1 MLFHRPRSALSFAA
15 ITVGMLIVLA
25 IAGCR
30 GKKPIPTE
38 NVEEDSDSNP
48 IPASTQTL
56 PGAHSIEVRFPRR
69 LLFIQISQY
78 TSLNPLGSIEPGK
91 PDQARVAALQ
101 LAQGLK
107 IPTQKDSQL
116 YLVSD
121 AVPQPENNLPS
132 REVVVGAYERF
143 FETSKATDRIIV
155 YFGGH
160 AIEVAGK
167 AYLAPLEGNKY
178 DAKTLIPLQD
188 FYSKLKACH
197 AVQKVVVWDVCRF
210 NPDRGRP
217 LPGGELMSASLLKAL
232 INAPEG
238 VEVVVTCMAGE
249 HALEFTNLQ
258 IEPRGPLYSGSA
270 FLEAN
275 KFVVEK
281 NRMVGVVQVPND
293 PIPVAEWVSAIGKRV
308 ADVTASHD
316 VGLKQT
322 VRYYGRKA
330 GKVDAAPEPIDPP
343 SLSKGS
349 LAEILSIVD
358 EFRIPP
364 IKNGR
369 PAIALAEYPYRE
381 EVIAAYKSD
390 VSIAEIQK
398 NKQKYEFRNVTLN
411 AYQTIRDVWTA
422 KPKGGGLQQR
432 DSIGAITNNLKSAI
446 KKELEPWAIGITKLE
461 QVNLALENVATQK
474 KGQPRRWQAHYDYAR
489 AIVKFRLAYMNEYDK
504 LMGDVLTE
512 TLPPLDKGLNQ
523 TGYKLA
529 SSEKMKSKK
538 DIQKLAEEA
547 LEAFDVV
554 ITEYKDTPWAIQA
567 KYEKSSPL
575 GLIWQPSK

>member
-1 MLFHRPRSALSFAA
+1 MLFHRPRNAMFW
-15 ITVGMLIVLA
+15 ITVTVGFLAVLLLG
-25 IAGCR
+25 GCR
-30 GKKPIPTE
+30 GKKTDPPTNETDEGIDVNSLGANHGFQVANIP
-38 NVEEDSDSNP
+38 
-48 IPASTQTL
+48 
-56 PGAHSIEVRFPRR
+56 EVRFPRR

-78 TSLNPLGSIEPGK
+78 TSLNPLGSID
-91 PDQARVAALQ
+91 DQASVPALQ

-107 IPTQKDSQL
+107 IPTQTDSQL

-121 AVPQPENNLPS
+121 AVPVAAMNLPH

-160 AIEVAGK
+160 AIEVDGK
-167 AYLAPLEGNKY
+167 AYLAPLEGNRK
-178 DAKTLIPLQD
+178 DPKTLIPLQD

-197 AVQKVVVWDVCRF
+197 AIQKVVVWDVCRF

-217 LPGGELMSASLLKAL
+217 LPGGEMMTVSLLKSL
-232 INAPEG
+232 TNAPEG
-238 VEVVVTCMAGE
+238 VEVVVGCIAGE

-258 IEPRGPLYSGSA
+258 IEPKGSTYSGSA
-270 FLEAN
+270 FLEGM

-281 NRMVGVVQVPND
+281 NRMAGVVQAQND

-308 ADVTASHD
+308 AEVTASHD

-322 VRYYGRKA
+322 VRYYAAKKA
-330 GKVDAAPEPIDPP
+330 GKIDAASEPIDPP
-343 SLSKGS
+343 SLSKAS
-349 LAEILSIVD
+349 LAEIQSIVD

-369 PAIALAEYPYRE
+369 PAIALTEYPYRE
-381 EVIAAYKSD
+381 DVIAAYKSD
-390 VSIAEIQK
+390 ATIADIQK

-411 AYQTIRDVWTA
+411 AYQTIRDVWA
-422 KPKGGGLQQR
+422 VKPKGGGLQQR

-446 KKELEPWAIGITKLE
+446 KKEQEPWAIGITKLE

-474 KGQPRRWQAHYDYAR
+474 KNQPRRWQAHYDYAR

-523 TGYKLA
+523 TGYKLV

-547 LEAFDVV
+547 LESFDAV
-554 ITEYKDTPWAIQA
+554 IAEYKDTPWAIQA

-575 GLIWQPSK
+575 GLIWQPGK

>member
-1 MLFHRPRSALSFAA
+1 MLFNRPRSALSFAA
-15 ITVGMLIVLA
+15 ITVGMLIVLSL
-25 IAGCR
+25 AGCR
-30 GKKPIPTE
+30 AKKPIPTE
-38 NVEEDSDSNP
+38 NVEEDSDSNTNLTK
-48 IPASTQTL
+48 TQNL
-56 PGAHSIEVRFPRR
+56 PDANGAEVRFPRR

-91 PDQARVAALQ
+91 PDQAKASALQ

-107 IPTQKDSQL
+107 IPTQKDSQF

-121 AVPQPENNLPS
+121 AVSQPDTKPPS

-143 FETSKATDRIIV
+143 FETSKATDRIVI
-155 YFGGH
+155 YLGGH
-160 AIEVAGK
+160 AIEVDGK
-167 AYLAPLEGNKY
+167 AYLAPLEGNRK
-178 DAKTLIPLQD
+178 DSKTLIPLQD
-188 FYSKLKACH
+188 FFAKLKACH
-197 AVQKVVVWDVCRF
+197 AIQKVVVWDVCRF

-232 INAPEG
+232 TNAPEG
-238 VEVVVTCMAGE
+238 VEVVVACISGE

-258 IEPRGPLYSGSA
+258 IESKGSTYSGSA
-270 FLEAN
+270 FLEGV
-275 KFVVEK
+275 KYVFEK
-281 NRMVGVVQVPND
+281 NRMAGVVQTPSD

-308 ADVTASHD
+308 AEVTGSHD
-316 VGLKQT
+316 VELKQT

-330 GKVDAAPEPIDPP
+330 GKADTTTEPIDPP
-343 SLSKGS
+343 SLSKAS
-349 LAEILSIVD
+349 LAEIQSIVE

-369 PAIALAEYPYRE
+369 PANALTEYPYRE
-381 EVIAAYKSD
+381 DVIAAYKSD
-390 VSIAEIQK
+390 VSIADIQK

-411 AYQTIRDVWTA
+411 AYQTIRDVWA
-422 KPKGGGLQQR
+422 VKPKGGGLQQR

-446 KKELEPWAIGITKLE
+446 KKEQEPWAIGITKLE

-489 AIVKFRLAYMNEYDK
+489 AIVKFRLAFMNEYDK

-523 TGYKLA
+523 TGYKLV

-538 DIQKLAEEA
+538 DVQKLAEEA
-547 LEAFDVV
+547 LEAFDAV